1 MSRIMDLLVIGTAV
15 LTANLSNARAEGPAA
30 ETLEWTLRTADTT
43 LSVGIDGERG
53 MVIRRLCGPDGW
65 NWTAADSP
73 LPLIGRIDVAEVQTI
88 PKWNYRGAAVDK
100 SDGRQLTITFA
111 NALPA
116 MELKSVWQARPGP
129 GPIRQ
134 AMFITNR
141 SDKPV
146 TIYEQESLQVH
157 LASPG
162 QKAAEQ
168 TTLTCI
174 KNDASVP
181 DATGVYREPLVRGYR
196 KELPIAEH
204 DGSFIPF
211 VAVDAGGRAG
221 VYLGWEWSIG
231 RIAVTGN
238 AASGATIKVG
248 NGDGF
253 RTNLAP
259 GATFE
264 VPPAFIGAYRGD
276 LDDAANSL
284 HKYLFRYSMPPAL
297 RNDPAYPRV
306 EWNAFAAT
314 GQGQG
319 SWQPAEAKY
328 YPLIDDI
335 APLGFEDVVID
346 VNWWNG
352 DVTHQPHPPVGHAKY
367 WPKGMRAACDY
378 AHRHGLRFGLYWNCN
393 PSMTTAA
400 GMRHRQDD
408 FKSLY
413 DKFHIDFYPH
423 RQHCGAGLADG
434 RLRAG
439 CRSHY
444 AEDLGY
450 WQTKGFYE
458 VTDGLQATLPN
469 LGYENCSSGGSIKD
483 FGVMRR
489 ALRIQDQ
496 DRYYPVD
503 ARRAFYDA
511 SYALH
516 PMQIATI
523 SGSWAEWQATG
534 SVYEFRSASL
544 GAALLASRRPQRWQR
559 RSQMDCRASGQQ
571 SSGQ

>member
-211 VAVDAGGRAG
+211 VAVDAGGARG

-297 RNDPAYPRV
+297 RQRPHVSQGGMERLRRHGAGARKLAACRGEILSTHRRHRAAGVRRRGDRRQLV
-306 EWNAFAAT
+306 EWRRDAPAA
-314 GQGQG
+314 
-319 SWQPAEAKY
+319 PAGRSRQVLAE
-328 YPLIDDI
+328 
-335 APLGFEDVVID
+335 
-346 VNWWNG
+346 
-352 DVTHQPHPPVGHAKY
+352 GHAGGVRLCPPA
-367 WPKGMRAACDY
+367 WLAFRAV
-378 AHRHGLRFGLYWNCN
+378 LEL
-393 PSMTTAA
+393 
-400 GMRHRQDD
+400 
-408 FKSLY
+408 
-413 DKFHIDFYPH
+413 
-423 RQHCGAGLADG
+423 
-434 RLRAG
+434 
-439 CRSHY
+439 
-444 AEDLGY
+444 
-450 WQTKGFYE
+450 
-458 VTDGLQATLPN
+458 
-469 LGYENCSSGGSIKD
+469 
-483 FGVMRR
+483 
-489 ALRIQDQ
+489 
-496 DRYYPVD
+496 
-503 ARRAFYDA
+503 
-511 SYALH
+511 
-516 PMQIATI
+516 
-523 SGSWAEWQATG
+523 
-534 SVYEFRSASL
+534 
-544 GAALLASRRPQRWQR
+544 
-559 RSQMDCRASGQQ
+559 
-571 SSGQ
+571 